1 VQQFVLHLFFSL
13 LGHSMRPLIGISV
26 TSKRDTPESAETY
39 ELQAPYAQ
47 AVAEAGGLPILIP
60 NGLQTD
66 TLQALLG
73 NLHGV
78 LLSGGGDVH
87 PKFYGLE
94 VISTLR
100 SVDEGRDRCELAI
113 ARCAFEG
120 FKPCLAICRGIQV
133 INVALGG
140 SLIRDIEAE
149 ISSSI
154 DHDLHDQPPNKIA
167 HPVRVLRGSKLASLL
182 GENEIETNSRH
193 HQAIQKVSP
202 ILRVV
207 GEAPD
212 GIIEAIEA
220 PEHPFFI
227 GVQWHPERL
236 PDRHESRALFEGL
249 TESASKEYA
258 SPHGR

>member
-1 VQQFVLHLFFSL
+1 MLHLFFSL

-39 ELQAPYAQ
+39 ELQAPYAR
-47 AVAEAGGLPILIP
+47 AVVQAGGLPILIP

-66 TLQALLG
+66 VLQALLEK
-73 NLHGV
+73 LHGV

-94 VISTLR
+94 VNFPLR
-100 SVDEGRDRCELAI
+100 SVDEDRDRCELAI
-113 ARCAFEG
+113 ARYAFEG

-149 ISSSI
+149 ISSAI
-154 DHDLHDQPPNKIA
+154 DHDLQDQPANKLA
-167 HPVRVLRGSKLASLL
+167 HPVHILQGSKLAGLL
-182 GENEIETNSRH
+182 SENEIETNSRH
-193 HQAIQKVSP
+193 HQAIQRVSP
-202 ILRVV
+202 KLRVV

-236 PDRHESRALFEGL
+236 PDRHETRALFEGL
-249 TESASKEYA
+249 TKSASKEYA
-258 SPHGR
+258 SAHGR